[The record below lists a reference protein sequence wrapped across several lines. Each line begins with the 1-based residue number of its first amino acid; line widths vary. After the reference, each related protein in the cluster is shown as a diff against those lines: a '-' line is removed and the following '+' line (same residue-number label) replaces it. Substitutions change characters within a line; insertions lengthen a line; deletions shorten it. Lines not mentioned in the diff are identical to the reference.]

1 MTRPDA
7 ADITGA
13 DLTSG
18 IATASTA
25 KPEDGSTPDTSSES
39 LTTATDSTSSTASIT
54 ETGLGTSK
62 SDVGTST
69 SDRFSRALEPDGPRA
84 PDLLPAPDGEVV
96 SGEWVRVPSDALPAR
111 RPGPVTSEVAAPTLD
126 EPRRDRVEPRDG
138 ALVDDPADTDEPE
151 PVEPAEPVVSATATG
166 TEAIADPTPN
176 ATANAPTRPT

>member
-1 MTRPDA
+1 M
-7 ADITGA
+7 
-13 DLTSG
+13 
-18 IATASTA
+18 
-25 KPEDGSTPDTSSES
+25 
-39 LTTATDSTSSTASIT
+39 
-54 ETGLGTSK
+54 
-62 SDVGTST
+62 
-69 SDRFSRALEPDGPRA
+69 
-84 PDLLPAPDGEVV
+84 V